1 MKELDA
7 PEPYLHLC
15 LYPYLYPYL
24 QELEAP
30 EPDPNA
36 AGLSFSMAGV
46 WEMQGRYSGD
56 IGVS

>member
-1 MKELDA
+1 MMKELDA
-7 PEPYLHLC
+7 PEPCLHLH
-15 LYPYLYPYL
+15 LYPYLYPCL

-46 WEMQGRYSGD
+46 GE
-56 IGVS
+56 I